1 MYHIPVQALSQNQA
15 WKGRRYKSPEY
26 RQYQQTINAYLKTL
40 QLPKLKPKE
49 EYFLL
54 YEFGIPTR
62 QDASNCVKL
71 FEDILS
77 DHLGTN
83 DRYVMQFHCRKVIT
97 KREDCYIKFDVFT
110 CPYEFDRA
118 CSNTE
123 L

>member
-26 RQYQQTINAYLKTL
+26 RQYQQIINAYLKTL
-40 QLPKLKPKE
+40 QLPKIKPKE
-49 EYFLL
+49 EYFLY

-83 DRYVMQFHCRKVIT
+83 DRYVTEFFARKVVT
-97 KREDCYIKFDVFT
+97 KREDCYIKFNIFT
-110 CPYEFDRA
+110 SSYDLLQA
-118 CSNTE
+118 INTE